1 MAALIE
7 FISHIKPQY
16 MILVQAAIVLLI
28 PFVLWKVFA
37 LGRFF
42 PLSVIQILSGILLGP
57 TVFGT
62 LMPELQQSLFAPAR
76 IGGVSAVASV
86 AICIFGFIAGAELD
100 KETIRKSGRSVV
112 AVGVYGMLGS
122 WILGG
127 LAGLWV
133 FWAIPS
139 SHGPGVNPAIF
150 GAAYGLTIAVCALPV
165 LMLIMREVDIMN
177 KRIGA
182 VTLASAGVSDAI
194 MWLGLAV
201 VIAFAGIGGLS
212 LTDAIGR
219 AVLGFVLTFGVIFG
233 IANPILNNLMKNNAQ
248 ERVIISLTAITVFVC
263 AAITGITELHPV
275 FGAFLAG
282 AFLPDKVRHM
292 AANRFDMT
300 TVLVLMPFFFLA
312 TGLRTNFPY
321 NDVQIW
327 IIFGVSMVLCV
338 AAKVVCSAIP
348 ARMAGEPWPFAI
360 STGLLLQ
367 TKGLMGLLVITV
379 FFEKGIVS
387 QQLFSAVVVMCMF
400 ATAITA
406 MVMRVMIAKYGD
418 VIYYG
423 KEAGTATAKPAATAA
438 PAH

>member
-1 MAALIE
+1 
-7 FISHIKPQY
+7 
-16 MILVQAAIVLLI
+16 MILVQATIVLLI

-37 LGRFF
+37 LGKFF

-62 LMPELQQSLFAPAR
+62 FLPELQQSLFAPPK
-76 IGGVSAVASV
+76 IGGVGAVASI
-86 AICIFGFIAGAELD
+86 AICIFGFLAGTELD

-112 AVGVYGMLGS
+112 AVGVFGMFGS
-122 WILGG
+122 WILAG
-127 LAGLWV
+127 LVGLWV
-133 FWAIPS
+133 YSAIPS
-139 SHGPGVNPAIF
+139 AHPSGVNPAIF
-150 GAAYGLTIAVCALPV
+150 GAAYGLAIAVCALPV

-177 KRIGA
+177 TRLGA

-212 LTDAIGR
+212 LTDAILR
-219 AVLGFVLTFGVIFG
+219 ALAGFGLVFAVIFG
-233 IANPILNNLMKNNAQ
+233 IANPVLNSLMKNNAQ

-300 TVLVLMPFFFLA
+300 TVFVLMPFFFLA

-321 NDVQIW
+321 NDAQIL

-338 AAKVVCSAIP
+338 VAKVFCSAIP

-387 QQLFSAVVVMCMF
+387 QQLFSAIVVMCMV

-406 MVMRVMIAKYGD
+406 IIMRVMIARYGD
-418 VIYYG
+418 VVYYG
-423 KEAGTATAKPAATAA
+423 KEAGTANAKPTAAAA

>member
-62 LMPELQQSLFAPAR
+62 FIPELQQALFAPQR
-76 IGGVSAVASV
+76 IGGVGAVASI
-86 AICIFGFIAGAELD
+86 AICIFGFLAGTELD
-100 KETIRKSGRSVV
+100 KGTIVKSGRSVV
-112 AVGVYGMLGS
+112 AVGVFGMFGS
-122 WILGG
+122 WV
-127 LAGLWV
+127 LAAIVGYVIYYALPSTHPASSNPLV
-133 FWAIPS
+133 FS
-139 SHGPGVNPAIF
+139 S
-150 GAAYGLTIAVCALPV
+150 AYGLTIAVCALPV

-194 MWLGLAV
+194 MWIGLAV

-212 LTDAIGR
+212 LTDAILR
-219 AVLGFVLTFGVIFG
+219 AALGFLLTFGVIFG
-233 IANPILNNLMKNNAQ
+233 IANPILNNLIKNNAQ
-248 ERVIISLTAITVFVC
+248 ERVIISLTAITIFVC

-292 AANRFDMT
+292 AASRFDMT
-300 TVLVLMPFFFLA
+300 TVFVLMPFFFLA

-327 IIFGVSMVLCV
+327 IIFGASMVLCV
-338 AAKVVCSAIP
+338 VAKVVCSAIP

-423 KEAGTATAKPAATAA
+423 KEAGTAHAKPTAA
-438 PAH
+438 AAPVH